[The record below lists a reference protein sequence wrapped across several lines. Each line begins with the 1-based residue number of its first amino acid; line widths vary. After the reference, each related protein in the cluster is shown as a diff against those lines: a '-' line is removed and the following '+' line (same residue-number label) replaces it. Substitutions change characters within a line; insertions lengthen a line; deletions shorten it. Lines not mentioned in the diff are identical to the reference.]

1 MRGGVFLKNDLNVKL
16 ISMEDIMAAECCDIQ
31 KVIRVIEEVLVD
43 YKNGGVMLP
52 DKISQIFNLKTQDRI
67 NCMPSTLMKD
77 SVCGVKWV
85 SVFPENPH
93 KFSSQNV
100 SGVIILSELEQGF
113 PIAVMDGTL
122 ITALRTAC
130 MGAIGAKYLARKDS
144 HIYGTIGS
152 GEQAKAHFVAIKQMF
167 PQIDTCYVASRSGK
181 GENQFIDIMKKKYPD
196 VDFIPCN
203 SDYGKAAQNAD
214 IIVTAVSCQEPL
226 LKADAVKNGTY
237 YCHVGGWEDEY
248 AVPQKATKIV
258 CDDWHSLKH
267 RGSPTIARMYKDG
280 LLKDSDIYANI
291 ADIIDGTKPGRG
303 NDDEICYFNSIG
315 LSFVDVSVAYSFY
328 KKVLNSNLGKD
339 WKIQE
344 TDVTDALLKSI

>member
-16 ISMEDIMAAECCDIQ
+16 ISMEDIMAAKCCDIQ
-31 KVIRVIEEVLVD
+31 EVIRVIEEVLVD

-52 DKISQIFNLKTQDRI
+52 DKISQIFNLETQDRI

-77 SVCGVKWV
+77 GVCGVKWV

-130 MGAIGAKYLARKDS
+130 MGAIGAKYLARQDS

-181 GENQFIDIMKKKYPD
+181 GENQFIAIMKKKYPD
-196 VDFIPCN
+196 VESNYAYFPVVFDGYKYTRNEIFEMLSEQGITARKYFYPLTN
-203 SDYGKAAQNAD
+203 SFECYRNYPTAGTEKTPVAQHLALRVLTLPLYAD
-214 IIVTAVSCQEPL
+214 LSL
-226 LKADAVKNGTY
+226 
-237 YCHVGGWEDEY
+237 ED
-248 AVPQKATKIV
+248 VDRICDVILGQK
-258 CDDWHSLKH
+258 D
-267 RGSPTIARMYKDG
+267 
-280 LLKDSDIYANI
+280 
-291 ADIIDGTKPGRG
+291 
-303 NDDEICYFNSIG
+303 
-315 LSFVDVSVAYSFY
+315 
-328 KKVLNSNLGKD
+328 
-339 WKIQE
+339 
-344 TDVTDALLKSI
+344 

>member
-1 MRGGVFLKNDLNVKL
+1 
-16 ISMEDIMAAECCDIQ
+16 
-31 KVIRVIEEVLVD
+31 
-43 YKNGGVMLP
+43 
-52 DKISQIFNLKTQDRI
+52 
-67 NCMPSTLMKD
+67 
-77 SVCGVKWV
+77 
-85 SVFPENPH
+85 
-93 KFSSQNV
+93 
-100 SGVIILSELEQGF
+100 
-113 PIAVMDGTL
+113 MDGTL

-130 MGAIGAKYLARKDS
+130 MGAIGAKYLARQDS

-181 GENQFIDIMKKKYPD
+181 GENQFIAIMKKKYPD

-203 SDYGKAAQNAD
+203 SDYDKAAQNAD

-226 LKADAVKNGTY
+226 LKADAIKNGTY

-291 ADIIDGTKPGRG
+291 ADIIDGTKPGRE

-344 TDVTDALLKSI
+344 TDVTDALLKTI

>member
-1 MRGGVFLKNDLNVKL
+1 
-16 ISMEDIMAAECCDIQ
+16 
-31 KVIRVIEEVLVD
+31 
-43 YKNGGVMLP
+43 
-52 DKISQIFNLKTQDRI
+52 
-67 NCMPSTLMKD
+67 
-77 SVCGVKWV
+77 
-85 SVFPENPH
+85 
-93 KFSSQNV
+93 
-100 SGVIILSELEQGF
+100 
-113 PIAVMDGTL
+113 
-122 ITALRTAC
+122 
-130 MGAIGAKYLARKDS
+130 
-144 HIYGTIGS
+144 
-152 GEQAKAHFVAIKQMF
+152 MF
-167 PQIDTCYVASRSGK
+167 PQIDTCYVASRSEH
-181 GENQFIDIMKKKYPD
+181 GENQFIDTMKKRYPD

-203 SDYGKAAQNAD
+203 SDYDKAAKNAD

-226 LKADAVKNGTY
+226 LKARAVKKGTY

-291 ADIIDGTKPGRG
+291 ADIIDGTKPGRE

-328 KKVLNSNLGKD
+328 KKVLNNNRGKD
-339 WKIQE
+339 WNIQK

>member
-1 MRGGVFLKNDLNVKL
+1 
-16 ISMEDIMAAECCDIQ
+16 
-31 KVIRVIEEVLVD
+31 
-43 YKNGGVMLP
+43 
-52 DKISQIFNLKTQDRI
+52 
-67 NCMPSTLMKD
+67 MKD
-77 SVCGVKWV
+77 GVCGIKWV

-203 SDYGKAAQNAD
+203 SDYDKTAQNAD

-291 ADIIDGTKPGRG
+291 ADIIDGTKPGRE

>member
-1 MRGGVFLKNDLNVKL
+1 MVELCFHHFY
-16 ISMEDIMAAECCDIQ
+16 IQ
-31 KVIRVIEEVLVD
+31 EVIRVIEEVLVD

-52 DKISQIFNLKTQDRI
+52 DKISQIFNLETQDRI

-77 SVCGVKWV
+77 GVCGIKWV

-203 SDYGKAAQNAD
+203 SDYDKAAQNAD

>member
-1 MRGGVFLKNDLNVKL
+1 MKNDLNVKL
-16 ISMEDIMAAECCDIQ
+16 ITMEDIMAAKCCDIQ
-31 KVIRVIEEVLVD
+31 EVIRVIEEVLVD
-43 YKNGGVMLP
+43 YKNGEVMLP
-52 DKISQIFNLKTQDRI
+52 DKISQIFNLETQDRI

-77 SVCGVKWV
+77 GVCGVKWV

-181 GENQFIDIMKKKYPD
+181 GENQFIDIMKNKYPD

-203 SDYGKAAQNAD
+203 SDFDMAAQNAD

-280 LLKDSDIYANI
+280 LLKDSDIYANV
-291 ADIIDGTKPGRG
+291 ADIIDGTKPGRE